1 MGSRSRRGRTPENPG
16 GFADMTT
23 QWAETFTAG
32 GKCQGAPR
40 ARRPPSP
47 SSLDSVLSAHPPVGQ
62 ECVGPDHSVQYL
74 TGPIWA
80 PSRQTAGGWEH
91 RMPAL
96 REGGGGTSA
105 KNVPFQP
112 PLTAGFQKTV
122 GSCLASGD
130 FSVLPTSLL
139 GNEQLCLSCVR

>member
-23 QWAETFTAG
+23 QWAETSMAG

-47 SSLDSVLSAHPPVGQ
+47 SSLDPVLGAHPPVGQ
-62 ECVGPDHSVQYL
+62 ECVGLDHSVRYL

-80 PSRQTAGGWEH
+80 LSRQTAGGWEH

-96 REGGGGTSA
+96 RGGGRGTSA

-112 PLTAGFQKTV
+112 PLTASFQKTV
-122 GSCLASGD
+122 GSCLTSGD
-130 FSVLPTSLL
+130 FTVLSTSLL
-139 GNEQLCLSCVR
+139 GNEQLCLGCVR